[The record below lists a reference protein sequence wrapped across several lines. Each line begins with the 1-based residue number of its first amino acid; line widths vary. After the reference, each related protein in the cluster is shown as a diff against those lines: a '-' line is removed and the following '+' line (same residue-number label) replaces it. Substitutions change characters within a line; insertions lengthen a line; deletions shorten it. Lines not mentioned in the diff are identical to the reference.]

1 MDYFPDIDAE
11 LCCPVCR
18 DLLVVPMLHRPCSNS
33 FCGSCL
39 RQLLAAEAKCPICR
53 LPLERGDLR
62 RNGELEDLVVH
73 MNVTCSC
80 GRILQ
85 GPEVTPHL
93 AVCTYEM
100 RKRQVE
106 YRHAQRKSTGV
117 NRWTFACPVCPASLM
132 NRESLR
138 QHVKSHGLVA
148 AACPV
153 CALLPWNGQHREED
167 LAGHL
172 ASRHAFDLDTWVD
185 FEMTE
190 EQMLAA
196 ALRASETRC

>member
-1 MDYFPDIDAE
+1 MDYFPEIDAE

-18 DLLVVPMLHRPCSNS
+18 DLLIVPMQHRPCSNS

-39 RQLLAAEAKCPICR
+39 RQLLLAEAKCTICR
-53 LPLERGDLR
+53 LQLDKRDFRKNL
-62 RNGELEDLVVH
+62 ELEDLVIH
-73 MNVTCSC
+73 LNVTCSC

-93 AVCTYEM
+93 TICTYEL
-100 RKRQVE
+100 RKRQSE
-106 YRHAQRKSTGV
+106 YRHAQRKSLGV
-117 NRWTFACPVCPASLM
+117 NRWIFSCPVCPSSLM
-132 NRESLR
+132 DRESLR
-138 QHVKSHGLVA
+138 HHVKTHGLVTA
-148 AACPV
+148 VCPV
-153 CALLPWNGQHREED
+153 CAVLPWNEAHREED

-172 ASRHAFDLDTWVD
+172 ASRHTFDLDTWVN

-190 EQMLAA
+190 EEMLAA